1 MGNITDLTAGMTR
14 GVCQVCRTPVDGRSF
29 YCSEHR
35 PARGKA
41 KTATPLEAMSE
52 PATINPV
59 AVGKTATA
67 DNYMAAF
74 GDFILTLFNQ
84 WFIIR
89 QLEQLPEGILTQEQA
104 EEFIITE
111 GEMFGVLKPAARVFA
126 ASPVSKRYGK
136 QILENSDVLIG
147 LQSLFLI
154 QAKLSKLNRLIE
166 EVKAH
171 YEAQQVAAQGGAV
184 QAEAAPGTFQLFDF
198 GSPRP

>member
-1 MGNITDLTAGMTR
+1 
-14 GVCQVCRTPVDGRSF
+14 
-29 YCSEHR
+29 
-35 PARGKA
+35 
-41 KTATPLEAMSE
+41 MSE
-52 PATINPV
+52 PATITPV
-59 AVGKTATA
+59 TVGKTAKA
-67 DNYMAAF
+67 DDYMAAF

-89 QLEQLPEGILTQEQA
+89 QLEQLPEGILTQEEA

-111 GEMFGVLKPAARVFA
+111 GEMFGVLRPAARVFA

-154 QAKLSKLNRLIE
+154 QAKLSKLTRLVE
-166 EVKAH
+166 EVKTR
-171 YEAQQVAAQGGAV
+171 YEAQPVPTQSGPVQGTPSSGA
-184 QAEAAPGTFQLFDF
+184 FQLFDF